1 MANRRGQGG
10 WQVTNN
16 LSVTVPVFHILSRQE
31 QEHIIF
37 TQRTITTRY
46 RGGTATLVPQSSS
59 PGVHSYQT
67 QFICSACNQA
77 VPIEVKQATLLPVHR
92 AQLGFGNGRH
102 SPLKLALAIIFS
114 SAILKT
120 SVFLMISLFVAPFIY
135 LASSISATPGIL
147 PFLEAWGIAD
157 VIVTAI
163 YILYVGFRLLVFQ
176 RILLPVKNRRN
187 YGYGNPDC
195 FNMVVWAV
203 ITNKRGSGFHASDAV
218 NLNPC
223 YERKVLCSHYK
234 FGMPTWV
241 AMWQ

>member
-1 MANRRGQGG
+1 MTNRQGERG

-16 LSVTVPVFHILSRQE
+16 LSVTVPVFHIVSRQE
-31 QEHIIF
+31 QEHPIL

-46 RGGTATLVPQSSS
+46 RPGTATLVPQSSS

-67 QFICSACNQA
+67 QFICSACNQP

-114 SAILKT
+114 SPIAKT
-120 SVFLMISLFVAPFIY
+120 SVFFMISFFVSPLIY
-135 LASSISATPGIL
+135 LESSISTTPGIL
-147 PFLEAWGIAD
+147 PFLGAWGIAA

-163 YILYVGFRLLVFQ
+163 YVLYVSFRLVVFQ
-176 RILLPVKNRRN
+176 RILLPVKSRRN

-195 FNMVVWAV
+195 FNMVVWGM
-203 ITNKRGSGFHASDAV
+203 ITNKQGSEFHASDNV
-218 NLNPC
+218 VLNPC
-223 YERKVLCSHYK
+223 YERKVLYSLYK
-234 FGMPTWV
+234 FGIPTWV